1 MSTKVFRIE
10 SSFHRREQFPIIEI
24 DNGKVFRIE
33 SSFHRREQFPI
44 IEIDGL
50 YSMTDAFV
58 ILQQT
63 GLI

>member
-1 MSTKVFRIE
+1 MST
-10 SSFHRREQFPIIEI
+10 
-24 DNGKVFRIE
+24 KVFRIE

-50 YSMTDAFV
+50 YSITDAFV

-63 GLI
+63 GII